1 MDLKCPFCHTHLKSA
16 KNFCPKCGRKLSTDT
31 KTESHPLHLVLIF
44 YLLIIALIAADT
56 IYFKYNE
63 TGLWYEIT
71 GNLVFMGLTAIFVL
85 FDLTSILNLYK
96 IPDINWK
103 ILLFSFLFPLISA
116 PLVGISMEKLNLFL
130 GYTNPNYYMDY
141 LHYEHPVFWSLFF
154 VVIMPPLVEEIAF
167 RGFLQ
172 QQLLKIT
179 SPHIAVIGSAFLFAF
194 VHFSIISIVW
204 LFPFGMVL
212 GYIRN
217 KYKTLWYGMIIHG
230 IHNLIILAM
239 DYYNYNN
246 LTISNL

>member
-1 MDLKCPFCHTHLKSA
+1 MKSV
-16 KNFCPKCGRKLSTDT
+16 KNFCPKCGRKLKPNP
-31 KTESHPLHLVLIF
+31 KTESRALYLVLIF
-44 YLLIIALIAADT
+44 YLLIIGFIAVDT

-71 GNLVFMGLTAIFVL
+71 GNLLFLGLTVLFVL
-85 FDLTSILNLYK
+85 FDRTSVLSLYK
-96 IPDINWK
+96 IPRSNWK
-103 ILLFSFLFPLISA
+103 ILLFSFLFPLVSA
-116 PLVGISMEKLNLFL
+116 PVVGISIEKLNRFL
-130 GYTNPNYYMDY
+130 GYINPNYYMDY
-141 LHYEHPVFWSLFF
+141 TNYEHPVLWSLFF
-154 VVIMPPLVEEIAF
+154 VVILPPLVEELAF

-204 LFPFGMVL
+204 LFPFGIIL

-239 DYYNYNN
+239 DYYNYNS
-246 LTISNL
+246 LTFSNF